1 VARPQGNDGDELR
14 QSRTICEREG
24 TTDLDGEGTTDL
36 DWEGTTGLDRHYL
49 VLKVI
54 KPEGNDGDEVR

>member
-1 VARPQGNDGDELR
+1 LDG
-14 QSRTICEREG
+14 EG